1 MKLGFS
7 GLFKLVV
14 IATIAIITCIIC
26 YIILT
31 ISNDGK
37 DLAATGMKQLKR
49 VGNNY
54 SNVAASTYDGN
65 TILGRELVR
74 FIEDTIE
81 RGDYLSVVVRT
92 LESSRTDYNYT
103 YNNTIDTLS
112 EGGTTIIEE
121 SKAQGSYINR
131 GAQFLGSVKKDANQN
146 IICIWFEQMP

>member
-14 IATIAIITCIIC
+14 IATLAIITCIIC
-26 YIILT
+26 YILLT
-31 ISNDGK
+31 INNDGK
-37 DLAATGMKQLKR
+37 NLASTGTKQLKE

-81 RGDYLSVVVRT
+81 RGDYLSIVVRT

-112 EGGTTIIEE
+112 EGGTTIIEV

-131 GAQFLGSVKKDANQN
+131 GAQFLGSVKKDKNQN